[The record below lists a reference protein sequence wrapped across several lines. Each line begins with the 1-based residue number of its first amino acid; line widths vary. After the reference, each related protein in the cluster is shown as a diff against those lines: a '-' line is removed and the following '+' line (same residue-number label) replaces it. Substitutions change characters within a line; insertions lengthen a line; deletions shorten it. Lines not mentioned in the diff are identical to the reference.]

1 MRRYWSVM
9 LLGARGVCGKL
20 LALLA
25 VLAASEAV
33 LVALRGLPA
42 AWSLFPGLLGRL
54 VPWLPDGN
62 MARFPAC
69 HPVRPLTIRWQDG

>member
-42 AWSLFPGLLGRL
+42 ACLSNLLQGSCLSYAFRAAL
-54 VPWLPDGN
+54 LWG
-62 MARFPAC
+62 ASA
-69 HPVRPLTIRWQDG
+69 